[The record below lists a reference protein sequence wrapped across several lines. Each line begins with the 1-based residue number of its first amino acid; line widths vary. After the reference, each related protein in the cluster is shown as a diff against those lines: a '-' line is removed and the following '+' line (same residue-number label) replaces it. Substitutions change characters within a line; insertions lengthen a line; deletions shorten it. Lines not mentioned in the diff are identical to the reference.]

1 MNTILLF
8 FVLPLSTIIL
18 SIVLQKILKCPIL
31 VAGTFFAIFLIV
43 TYVVDSNLLIF
54 AIAYTIISYITAT
67 LSRMI
72 CNLIEKIGR
81 CCNNEREGEI
91 RTGCLKNNNCI
102 CNNDNSCSNNNSSTN
117 ANSNQARFT
126 LTTNQANPVLFL
138 TNQNSN
144 QCKRN
149 NCCFNRR

>member
-1 MNTILLF
+1 MSNILLF

-18 SIVLQKILKCPIL
+18 SIVLQKILRCPIL

-54 AIAYTIISYITAT
+54 AIAYTIIAYITAT
-67 LSRMI
+67 LTRVI

-81 CCNNEREGEI
+81 CCNTEREG
-91 RTGCLKNNNCI
+91 RTVCNCI
-102 CNNDNSCSNNNSSTN
+102 CNKENSCTNNTSTD
-117 ANSNQARFT
+117 ANNNQARFT

-138 TNQNSN
+138 TNQSNN
-144 QCKRN
+144 QCRRN
-149 NCCFNRR
+149 NCCCRRR

>member
-1 MNTILLF
+1 MNTVLLF

-18 SIVLQKILKCPIL
+18 SIVLQKILKCPTL

-43 TYVVDSNLLIF
+43 TYVVDPNLLIY

-67 LSRMI
+67 LTRVI

-81 CCNNEREGEI
+81 CCNSQREE
-91 RTGCLKNNNCI
+91 RTGCIRNNCI
-102 CNNDNSCSNNNSSTN
+102 CNNENSCTNNSTAN

-126 LTTNQANPVLFL
+126 LTTNQTNPVLFL
-138 TNQNSN
+138 TNQNNN
-144 QCKRN
+144 QTGRN
-149 NCCFNRR
+149 NCCCRRR